1 MYAVV
6 YQVDMNENWEGDPVE
21 AMDQLAAFA
30 KAMPGFIRGTWTF
43 PDAGLRGLIFT
54 LWASEGEART
64 VADIPHPP
72 DGPVKIRSVD
82 VYEMAL
88 DA

>member
-30 KAMPGFIRGTWTF
+30 KAMPGFIREHG
-43 PDAGLRGLIFT
+43 R
-54 LWASEGEART
+54 SRT
-64 VADIPHPP
+64 PAFAV
-72 DGPVKIRSVD
+72 
-82 VYEMAL
+82 
-88 DA
+88 